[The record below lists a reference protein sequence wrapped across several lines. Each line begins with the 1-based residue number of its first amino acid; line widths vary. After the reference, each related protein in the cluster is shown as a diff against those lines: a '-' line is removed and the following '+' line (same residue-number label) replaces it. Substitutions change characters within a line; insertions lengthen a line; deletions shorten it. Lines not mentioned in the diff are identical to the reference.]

1 MWLFRQQFTGKS
13 PNKIISKLSK
23 LMIMKKIF
31 FAFLLML
38 AAVLASQAQEQGKF
52 RVGLEAGYTMPSG
65 GGVLFAVETKINVA
79 DNMNVGIRLE
89 SAAMAKNVNV
99 GPASAEA
106 SLTASVS
113 YSGTFDYYFN
123 SGSSSFAPFLGAGA
137 GYSSLG
143 SIGFDITDV
152 EEIEGGA
159 DLEVDGKFGGLLRA
173 GFEAG
178 KFRLAATYNLIGK
191 TDLGEGREVKNS
203 YLGIS
208 LGFYLGGGKW
218 KK

>member
-1 MWLFRQQFTGKS
+1 MIMR
-13 PNKIISKLSK
+13 KIIYA
-23 LMIMKKIF
+23 II
-31 FAFLLML
+31 
-38 AAVLASQAQEQGKF
+38 AVLATTQMAQAQEQGKF
-52 RVGLEAGYTMPSG
+52 RVGLEGGYTMPSG
-65 GGVLFAVETKINVA
+65 GGGVLLAVEPKLNVA
-79 DNMNVGIRLE
+79 DNMNVGIRFE

-99 GPASAEA
+99 GAASMEA
-106 SLTASVS
+106 SLTASMS

-123 SGSSSFAPFLGAGA
+123 SGSSSFAPFLGGGV

-143 SIGFDITDV
+143 SIGFDLDDI
-152 EEIEGGA
+152 EEAEGSAGV
-159 DLEVDGKFGGLLRA
+159 EVDGKFGGLVRA

-191 TDLGEGREVKNS
+191 TELFEGAKIKNS